1 MTTSSSFLSI
11 VSMTLVASCTIL
23 LLALDLSGPP
33 GTPGTLNGYG
43 YKDIYAWHP
52 ALMTLAFTLC
62 FPIAMLS
69 YVVELPSGWLP
80 TKRSRR
86 ILHGACNLMGT
97 LFSICGFV
105 LAFTYHEALGKVH
118 TGLSGEVGTHA
129 VWYRPAHIILGY
141 IVLLGIFLQCV
152 FGLVKYV
159 QREDPN
165 QSSATPSSTPILS
178 LHGKIGPL
186 FWACGLICILL
197 AVYFEYLE
205 VPPQDKP
212 HWNLTQLVISIIFV
226 LGLFLSVSWM
236 LATSTRIGAHQKSV
250 DDDNDEEGSVSLLN

>member
-1 MTTSSSFLSI
+1 MLLSI
-11 VSMTLVASCTIL
+11 ISVTFVVSCTIL

-52 ALMTLAFTLC
+52 ALMTLAFTFC

-69 YVVELPSGWLP
+69 YVVQVPSEWLP

-86 ILHGACNLMGT
+86 ILHGACNLFGT
-97 LFSICGFV
+97 LFAISGFV

-118 TGLSGEVGTHA
+118 TGLSGEVGSHN

-141 IVLLGIFLQCV
+141 IVLIGIFLQCA

-159 QREDPN
+159 QKEDEN
-165 QSSATPSSTPILS
+165 QAKADKTSSSNQLLS
-178 LHGKIGPL
+178 LHGKIGPVL
-186 FWACGLICILL
+186 WACGLICILL

-212 HWNLTQLVISIIFV
+212 HWNLMQLVVSILFV
-226 LGLFLSVSWM
+226 LGLFVSVSWM
-236 LATSTRIGAHQKSV
+236 LAFSSRLGGHSKDI
-250 DDDNDEEGSVSLLN
+250 DDTNEEEGTAALLN

>member
-1 MTTSSSFLSI
+1 MFLSALACFFV
-11 VSMTLVASCTIL
+11 VSVTVL

-52 ALMTLAFTLC
+52 ALMTLAFTFC
-62 FPIAMLS
+62 FPVAMLA
-69 YVVELPSGWLP
+69 YVVELPESSSNLLP

-86 ILHGACNLMGT
+86 IIHGACNLLGT
-97 LFSICGFV
+97 LFAISGFV

-118 TGLSGEVGTHA
+118 TGLSGEVGTHN

-141 IVLLGIFLQCV
+141 IVLIGIFLQCII
-152 FGLVKYV
+152 GLVKFV
-159 QREDPN
+159 QKDDPVQSN
-165 QSSATPSSTPILS
+165 QSQKKSFLS
-178 LHGKIGPL
+178 WHGKIGPII
-186 FWACGLICILL
+186 WALSLVCILL

-212 HWNLTQLVISIIFV
+212 HWNLSQLVVTILFV
-226 LGLFLSVSWM
+226 LGLFS
-236 LATSTRIGAHQKSV
+236 I
-250 DDDNDEEGSVSLLN
+250 VSLMLIKSNRPAESQQKNIDNEEDIAAALLN

>member
-105 LAFTYHEALGKVH
+105 LAFTYHEDSRKSPHWVIWRSWNPCCLVQTCA
-118 TGLSGEVGTHA
+118 
-129 VWYRPAHIILGY
+129 YN
-141 IVLLGIFLQCV
+141 LGIHC
-152 FGLVKYV
+152 
-159 QREDPN
+159 
-165 QSSATPSSTPILS
+165 SSWY
-178 LHGKIGPL
+178 L
-186 FWACGLICILL
+186 FAMRLW
-197 AVYFEYLE
+197 
-205 VPPQDKP
+205 
-212 HWNLTQLVISIIFV
+212 
-226 LGLFLSVSWM
+226 LG
-236 LATSTRIGAHQKSV
+236 
-250 DDDNDEEGSVSLLN
+250 